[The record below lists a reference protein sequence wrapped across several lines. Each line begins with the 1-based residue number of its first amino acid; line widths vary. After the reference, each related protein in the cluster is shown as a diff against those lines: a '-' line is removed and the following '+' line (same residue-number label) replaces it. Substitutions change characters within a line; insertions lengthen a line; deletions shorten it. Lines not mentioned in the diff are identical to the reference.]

1 MNQLLLNVPAFAFAT
16 LLLVMVPGQG
26 VAMVLRQSILGGS
39 KAAFLSAIG
48 NCVGILTWTAS
59 SAIGLSAIFAQS
71 QTAYSI
77 LKWVG
82 VSYLVF
88 ISLQTLFALRHEFG
102 KFDLQTKTEVSNWAS
117 FRLGLITNLTNVKA
131 AVYAVAFLPV
141 FVPRNFSLA
150 WGIVIFGSIWAVIS
164 ILWNI
169 FLIWT
174 VKKSSLYIQRPL
186 VRRTLTAISALGIMG
201 LAIGLALSSSR

>member
-82 VSYLVF
+82 VAYLVF
-88 ISLQTLFALRHEFG
+88 ISSQSLFALRHEFG